1 MASEIGNTE
10 VSSAQNSLVSQLVQ
24 QALREKSVLFPTVT
38 NYGSFAGASEVKIP
52 RVSDFSAANKSEN
65 TDLSN
70 QELTFSSDTISL
82 NIHKGVRA
90 TIEDQARLTAGV
102 DVMAEVVKAQADE
115 IAIAID
121 TSIAFYLKSA
131 SSSTPDHLL
140 DYADSSGDTLAV
152 ADIANARALLRTQ
165 KVPMD
170 DGSLYMAISPECEK
184 ELLNISN
191 FIKADEY
198 GDASVLRNG
207 FIGRILGFNVV
218 VTSLLSANESCFYHK
233 SHVGFAWGME
243 PKFEMQR
250 KPESLGDMAV
260 TSALY
265 GCNVLDGGK
274 RGIHFNGSGS

>member
-1 MASEIGNTE
+1 MANEIGNTE

-24 QALREKSVLFPTVT
+24 QALREKSVLFPTIK
-38 NYGSFAGASEVKIP
+38 NYGTYAGASEVKIP
-52 RVSDFSAANKSEN
+52 RVDDFSAANKSEN

-82 NIHKGVRA
+82 NLHKGVRA
-90 TIEDQARLTAGV
+90 TVEDQARLTAGV
-102 DVMAEVVKAQADE
+102 DVMSEVIKAQADE

-121 TSIAFYLKSA
+121 TNICTQLRSVSSA
-131 SSSTPDHLL
+131 APDHLL

-152 ADIANARALLRTQ
+152 ADIANARSLLRTQ

-170 DGSLYMAISPECEK
+170 DGQLYMAISPECEK

-191 FIKADEY
+191 FIKANEY
-198 GDASVLRNG
+198 GDPSVLKNG

-218 VTSLLSANESCFYHK
+218 VTSLLTANESVFYHS
-233 SHVGFAWGME
+233 SHCGFAWGME

-265 GCNVLDGGK
+265 GTAVLDGGK
-274 RGIHFNGSGS
+274 RGVHFNGSGS

>member
-38 NYGSFAGASEVKIP
+38 NYGSFGGASEVKIP
-52 RVSDFSAANKSEN
+52 RVSDFSAASKSEN

-165 KVPMD
+165 QVPMD

-198 GDASVLRNG
+198 GDASVLKNG